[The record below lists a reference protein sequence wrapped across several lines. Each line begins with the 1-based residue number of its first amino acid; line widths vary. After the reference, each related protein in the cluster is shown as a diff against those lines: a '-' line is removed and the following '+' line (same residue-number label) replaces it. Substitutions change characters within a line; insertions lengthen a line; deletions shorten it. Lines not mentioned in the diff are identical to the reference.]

1 MSYQK
6 TKSYK
11 SFMRS
16 PYRSIKHKS
25 YFNVYDTLL
34 EEYIGKEIT
43 FVEIG
48 ILDGGSLFMWR
59 DFFGEQARIIGIE
72 INESS
77 KVWQDHGF
85 EVYIGSQGDIEFW
98 KEFYNSV
105 GDIDV
110 LLDDGGHTY
119 QQQIITVESALQ
131 HLKPKG
137 KIIVEDTYTS
147 YQKEY
152 GSPSNYSFMKYAFNL
167 VDGMNFRTP
176 VLNSTKNDSTIH
188 NVSFFESIV
197 SIKLEEEID
206 LSLGKGI
213 ANDGAILGENISE
226 SLRYADK
233 STLTQLTSV
242 IVALKSLE
250 KTPFIGKV
258 FKRIGVLMI
267 NLIKIINN
275 KKDNYKL
282 RKYFRY

>member
-1 MSYQK
+1 
-6 TKSYK
+6 
-11 SFMRS
+11 MRS

-25 YFNVYDTLL
+25 YFTVYDTLL

-72 INESS
+72 INESA

-85 EVYIGSQGDIEFW
+85 EIYIGSQGDTEFW
-98 KEFYNSV
+98 REFYNTV
-105 GDIDV
+105 GDVDV
-110 LLDDGGHTY
+110 VLDDGGHTY

-152 GSPSNYSFMKYAFNL
+152 GSPSDYSFIQYAFNL

-176 VLNSTKNDSTIH
+176 VVNSKKTGSTIH
-188 NVSFFESIV
+188 NVSFFESLV
-197 SIKLEEEID
+197 SIKLEEKID

-213 ANDGAILGENISE
+213 ANDGALLGENITE

-233 STLTQLTSV
+233 PTLIQLLSV

-250 KTPFIGKV
+250 RIPFIGKV
-258 FKRIGVLMI
+258 LKRIGVFI
-267 NLIKIINN
+267 TNLIKKINN

-282 RKYFRY
+282 RKYFKY

>member
-1 MSYQK
+1 MSYK
-6 TKSYK
+6 ETKSYK

-72 INESS
+72 INESA

-85 EVYIGSQGDIEFW
+85 EIYIGSQGDTEFW
-98 KEFYNSV
+98 REFYNTV
-105 GDIDV
+105 GDVDV
-110 LLDDGGHTY
+110 VLDDGGHTY
-119 QQQIITVESALQ
+119 QQQIITVESALK

-152 GSPSNYSFMKYAFNL
+152 GSPSNYSFIKYAFNL

-176 VLNSTKNDSTIH
+176 VVNSKKTGSTIH
-188 NVSFFESIV
+188 NVSFFESLV
-197 SIKLEEEID
+197 SIKLEEKID

-213 ANDGAILGENISE
+213 ANDGALLGENITE

-233 STLTQLTSV
+233 PTLIQLLSV
-242 IVALKSLE
+242 IVAFKSLE
-250 KTPFIGKV
+250 RIPFIGKV
-258 FKRIGVLMI
+258 LKRIGVFI
-267 NLIKIINN
+267 TNLIKKINN

-282 RKYFRY
+282 RKYFKY

>member
-1 MSYQK
+1 MSYK
-6 TKSYK
+6 ETKSYK

-85 EVYIGSQGDIEFW
+85 EIYIGSQGDTEFW
-98 KEFYNSV
+98 REFYNIV
-105 GDIDV
+105 GDVDV
-110 LLDDGGHTY
+110 VLDDGGHTY

-131 HLKPKG
+131 HLKPEG

-152 GSPSNYSFMKYAFNL
+152 GSPSNYSFIKYAFNL
-167 VDGMNFRTP
+167 VDGMNYRTP
-176 VLNSTKNDSTIH
+176 VVNSKKTGSTIH

-197 SIKLEEEID
+197 SIKLEEEVD

-213 ANDGAILGENISE
+213 ANNGALLGENISE
-226 SLRYADK
+226 TLRYADK
-233 STLTQLTSV
+233 PTLTKLTSV

-250 KTPFIGKV
+250 NIPFIGK
-258 FKRIGVLMI
+258 FLKRIGVFMT
-267 NLIKIINN
+267 NLIKKINN

-282 RKYFRY
+282 RRYFKY